1 MLLNPVHNLAGYV
14 VSCIYFLCRIVSQMY
29 CIVYVVVVVIVVNI
43 FNFSFSFIFICL
55 FICFS
60 FFFRISLHH
69 YSILVQLI
77 HIMHHLQLYQQ
88 CQWQIPNRLAQ
99 LHHPMRHIRSIHI
112 QPLPNRFSRGECREC
127 VLFILF
133 SCFLFFSLSFYF
145 KFSVSPICFQ
155 IFHKKKFFFVHVVS
169 NGMNYFLFF

>member
-1 MLLNPVHNLAGYV
+1 MYFFMLLFLLLFKFLILVILY
-14 VSCIYFLCRIVSQMY
+14 IYLFV
-29 CIVYVVVVVIVVNI
+29 
-43 FNFSFSFIFICL
+43 CL
-55 FICFS
+55 FVFL

-133 SCFLFFSLSFYF
+133 SCFLFFFFFFYF
-145 KFSVSPICFQ
+145 KFSVCLICFQ
-155 IFHKKKFFFVHVVS
+155 IFQKIFCSRSFKRNEF
-169 NGMNYFLFF
+169 